1 MIYLTTARTDM
12 TRSSGGGIAF
22 LMAYGTTLLI
32 AGMLAFWLPAPQAAL
47 LILFQGGVA
56 LPAAFALERLLGFPP
71 MASDNPLRPLAVQLA
86 MVQVVALPA
95 VIITYQL
102 DPIYVPAVFAAI
114 GGGHFLPY
122 AWLHRTRIY
131 LVLSVGVS
139 LGTWLMM
146 GIWGASAFP
155 YVPLMWGISLWTA
168 ALALRSKGQRPISV
182 PA

>member
-1 MIYLTTARTDM
+1 MFDLETARTDA
-12 TRSSGGGIAF
+12 TRSSGGGVGF

-32 AGMLAFWLPAPQAAL
+32 AGLLAFWLPVRLAAL
-47 LILFQGGVA
+47 VIMFQGGVA
-56 LPAAFALERLLGFPP
+56 LPAAFALERLLGFPR
-71 MASDNPLRPLAVQLA
+71 MAPDNPLRSLSIQLA

-102 DPIYVPAVFAAI
+102 DPTYVPAVFAAI

-122 AWLHRTRIY
+122 VWMHRTRIY
-131 LVLSVGVS
+131 LVLGVAVS
-139 LGTWLMM
+139 LGSWLMM

-155 YVPLMWGISLWTA
+155 YVPLMWGASLWLA
-168 ALALRSKGQRPISV
+168 ALALWRSTRRLLSV